1 MILEPKK
8 ISLPLF
14 PFPHLF
20 AMKWWDWMPWSSFFE
35 CWVSSQLFQFP
46 FTLIKRFFSSSSL
59 SAIRP
64 VSSAYLGLLIFLL
77 AILTP
82 AYNSS
87 SLAFRMMYSAHK
99 LNKQGD
105 NIQPWCAW
113 TNTYLT
119 KYSMG
124 KEMYPTSAIP
134 PPPPPTPAKNALWS
148 SGHSQCKRLS
158 FSPSSGD

>member
-20 AMKWWDWMPWSSFFE
+20 AMKWWDWIPWSSFFE
-35 CWVSSQLFQFP
+35 YWVSGQLFQFP

-59 SAIRP
+59 FAIRS
-64 VSSAYLGLLIFLL
+64 VSAYLGLLIFLL
-77 AILTP
+77 AILIS
-82 AYNSS
+82 ALNSS
-87 SLAFRMMYSAHK
+87 SLAFRMMYSADK

-124 KEMYPTSAIP
+124 KEMYPSLIP
-134 PPPPPTPAKNALWS
+134 PPRPRPRRPKNALEGLPLGTS
-148 SGHSQCKRLS
+148 A
-158 FSPSSGD
+158 